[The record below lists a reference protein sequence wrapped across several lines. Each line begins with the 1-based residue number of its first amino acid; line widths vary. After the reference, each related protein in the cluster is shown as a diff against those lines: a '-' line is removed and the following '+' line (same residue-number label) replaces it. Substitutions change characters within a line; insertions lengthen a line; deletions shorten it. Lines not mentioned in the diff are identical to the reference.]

1 MLRRGLDKTA
11 ALFPEVRQGF
21 AWVRR
26 VARTLDHLG
35 YLTGAQVKQRLR
47 RLLGRMRAEACR
59 AEASG
64 QPGLAA
70 GLRHFVKV
78 SKSYE
83 PGLCHCYD
91 VTGLP
96 RTNNDLEHF
105 FGSHRYHERRG
116 SGRKAA
122 SPGLVVRGR
131 VRLVA
136 SAATRLREVRGE
148 ELAPRDLQ
156 QWQQLRQQL
165 ERRQESRRR
174 QRRFRR
180 NPNAYLR
187 ILEEKMHQSGLLS

>member
-1 MLRRGLDKTA
+1 
-11 ALFPEVRQGF
+11 LFPEVRQGF
-21 AWVRR
+21 GWVRR
-26 VARTLDHLG
+26 VARALDHLG
-35 YLTGAQVKQRLR
+35 DLTGAQVKKRLR
-47 RLLGRMRAEACR
+47 RLLSRMRAEARR
-59 AEASG
+59 AEAG
-64 QPGLAA
+64 GRPGLAA

-83 PGLCHCYD
+83 PGLFHCYD

-96 RTNNDLEHF
+96 RTNNDLERF
-105 FGSHRYHERRG
+105 FGSHRYHERRA

-136 SAATRLREVRGE
+136 SAATRLREMRGE
-148 ELAPRDLQ
+148 ELAPRELQ
-156 QWQQLRQQL
+156 QWQQLRQQSQ
-165 ERRQESRRR
+165 RRQEARRR

-180 NPNAYLR
+180 NPSDYLR